1 MQDFKKYL
9 NPFYKDISE
18 VEDFSNIDYEND
30 LEKEEYP
37 HLERVTK
44 VNTKSIKILIPR
56 LEKLSQ
62 ELEDQIR
69 IIEQETGDDAKD
81 ARGIYNMIIKKI
93 QETVDR
99 INLDLSKVDSPYF
112 GKIIFSPHQ
121 SRNNKDLSLYIG
133 KFAVTDEKTHI
144 PLVIDWR
151 APVANLY
158 YQNSGPTKNVQF
170 EAPVGTREGDLK
182 QKRQFEI
189 SRARIQ
195 NIYDAKTGNVA
206 ADQFLLSQLEGR
218 LGKKLT
224 DIVATIQAQ
233 QNEIIRE
240 EINRPVI
247 IQGVAGSGKTTILLH
262 RLAYLFFNYKEEIRP
277 EASLILAPNR
287 MFLDYISD
295 VLPNLGV
302 SGVNTLTYLFW
313 GKKVLGWDNRYTVST
328 EKENLEYKEYKGSLK
343 FLSFLDKYFEE
354 YEEQLLDEIP
364 YSRADLIERR
374 YYELKDKF
382 PLISMEERVNLS
394 IDYAF
399 AQKQFKER
407 KTGAFDDS
415 FDIENKKRKEI
426 MRYVNKKVDPYRIY
440 QNIFKEKLLDKDI
453 CKYTL
458 KGLRSHNA
466 HKYFRMEDL
475 APIVYIQ
482 LKLKG
487 TKEFEQDYVVIDE
500 CQDLSYIEI
509 ATLTQIAKNGN
520 ITLAGDL
527 AQAIIPPFYI
537 KDWKNVKSLIE
548 DMGYSNVS
556 YHQLN
561 RCYRTTVEIIEFANE
576 IFKERFP
583 ESYKLPEAV
592 LRHGDEIKRIEY
604 ETEVKDLDDKELK
617 EFIKTIK
624 NQFEKEAVTC
634 ALICKDRKHAN
645 EVYEKIKPLEDKIGR
660 DVVAYTESDY
670 KSGLLIL
677 PVSQAKGLEFD
688 SVIIVDMNEERYPDN
703 EYNTRL
709 LYVAVTRALHRL
721 LIVTNKSIANSPL
734 LEE

>member
-1 MQDFKKYL
+1 
-9 NPFYKDISE
+9 
-18 VEDFSNIDYEND
+18 
-30 LEKEEYP
+30 
-37 HLERVTK
+37 
-44 VNTKSIKILIPR
+44 
-56 LEKLSQ
+56 
-62 ELEDQIR
+62 
-69 IIEQETGDDAKD
+69 
-81 ARGIYNMIIKKI
+81 
-93 QETVDR
+93 
-99 INLDLSKVDSPYF
+99 
-112 GKIIFSPHQ
+112 
-121 SRNNKDLSLYIG
+121 
-133 KFAVTDEKTHI
+133 
-144 PLVIDWR
+144 
-151 APVANLY
+151 
-158 YQNSGPTKNVQF
+158 
-170 EAPVGTREGDLK
+170 
-182 QKRQFEI
+182 
-189 SRARIQ
+189 
-195 NIYDAKTGNVA
+195 
-206 ADQFLLSQLEGR
+206 
-218 LGKKLT
+218 
-224 DIVATIQAQ
+224 
-233 QNEIIRE
+233 
-240 EINRPVI
+240 
-247 IQGVAGSGKTTILLH
+247 
-262 RLAYLFFNYKEEIRP
+262 
-277 EASLILAPNR
+277 
-287 MFLDYISD
+287 
-295 VLPNLGV
+295 
-302 SGVNTLTYLFW
+302 
-313 GKKVLGWDNRYTVST
+313 
-328 EKENLEYKEYKGSLK
+328 
-343 FLSFLDKYFEE
+343 
-354 YEEQLLDEIP
+354 
-364 YSRADLIERR
+364 
-374 YYELKDKF
+374 
-382 PLISMEERVNLS
+382 MEERVNLS

-407 KTGAFDDS
+407 RTGAFDDS

-440 QNIFKEKLLDKDI
+440 QNIFKEKLLDKEI

-604 ETEVKDLDDKELK
+604 ETEIKDLDDKELK
-617 EFIKTIK
+617 EFIKIIK

-721 LIVTNKSIANSPL
+721 LVVTNKNIDNSPL

>member
-18 VEDFSNIDYEND
+18 VEDFSRVEYEKD
-30 LEKEEYP
+30 LEREEYP
-37 HLERVTK
+37 HLEKVTK
-44 VNTKSIKILIPR
+44 ENTRSIKVLLPR

-62 ELEDQIR
+62 ELEDQIQ

-81 ARGIYNMIIKKI
+81 AKGIYNMILKKI

-99 INLDLSKVDSPYF
+99 INLDLIKVDSPYF
-112 GKIIFSPHQ
+112 GKIVFSPYD
-121 SRNNKDLSLYIG
+121 SRVQKDLSLYIG
-133 KFAVTDEKTHI
+133 KFAIVDENTHI

-158 YQNSGPTKNVQF
+158 YQNSGPTKNVKF
-170 EAPVGTREGDLK
+170 EAPVGTRQGDLK

-206 ADQFLLSQLEGR
+206 ADEFLLNQLEGR

-224 DIVATIQAQ
+224 DIVSTIQAQ

-240 EINRPVI
+240 EINKPVI

-262 RLAYLFFNYKEEIRP
+262 RLAYLFFNYKEQIRP
-277 EASLILAPNR
+277 AASLILAPNR

-328 EKENLEYKEYKGSLK
+328 EDENLRYKEYKGSLNFLK
-343 FLSFLDKYFEE
+343 FLDEYFEE
-354 YEEQLLDEIP
+354 YEEKLLEDIP

-374 YYELKDKF
+374 YYELKEKF
-382 PLISMEERVNLS
+382 PLISMDERINLS

-399 AQKQFKER
+399 AQKQFKD
-407 KTGAFDDS
+407 KQTGSFDDS
-415 FDIENKKRKEI
+415 FDIENEKRREI
-426 MRYVNKKVDPYRIY
+426 MRYVNKKIDPYRIY
-440 QNIFKEKLLDKDI
+440 QNIFKDKLVDKDL

-487 TKEFEQDYVVIDE
+487 TKEFEQDYVVVDE
-500 CQDLSYIEI
+500 CQDLSYVEI
-509 ATLTQIAKNGN
+509 ATLAQIAKNGN

-537 KDWKNVKSLIE
+537 KDWKNVMKLIE
-548 DMGYSNVS
+548 DIGYNDIS

-561 RCYRTTVEIIEFANE
+561 RCYRTTIEIIEFANE
-576 IFKERFP
+576 IFEERFP

-592 LRHGDEIKRIEY
+592 LRHGEEIKKIEY
-604 ETEVKDLDDKELK
+604 ETEIKDLDDNELK
-617 EFIKTIK
+617 EFVELIKDE
-624 NQFEKEAVTC
+624 FEKEAVTC
-634 ALICKDRKHAN
+634 AVICKDRQHAN
-645 EVYEKIKPLEDKIGR
+645 NIYEKIKPLEDEIGR
-660 DVVAYTESDY
+660 DVVAYSESDY
-670 KSGLLIL
+670 KSGVLVL
-677 PVSQAKGLEFD
+677 PVSHAKGLEFD
-688 SVIIVDMNEERYPDN
+688 SVIIADMNEQRYPDN

-709 LYVAVTRALHRL
+709 LYVAITRALHRL
-721 LIVTNKSIANSPL
+721 VIITNDNIDDSPL
-734 LEE
+734 LDD

>member
-18 VEDFSNIDYEND
+18 VEDFSSVEYEND
-30 LEKEEYP
+30 LEREEYP
-37 HLERVTK
+37 HLEKVTK
-44 VNTKSIKILIPR
+44 ENTRSIKVLLPR

-62 ELEDQIR
+62 ELEDQIQ

-81 ARGIYNMIIKKI
+81 AKGIYNMILKKI

-99 INLDLSKVDSPYF
+99 INLDLIKVDSPYF
-112 GKIIFSPHQ
+112 GKIVFSPYD
-121 SRNNKDLSLYIG
+121 SRVQKDLSLYIG
-133 KFAVTDEKTHI
+133 KFAIVDENTHI

-158 YQNSGPTKNVQF
+158 YQNSGPTKNVKF
-170 EAPVGTREGDLK
+170 EAPVGTRQGDLK

-206 ADQFLLSQLEGR
+206 ADEFLLNQLEGR

-224 DIVATIQAQ
+224 DIVSTIQAQ

-240 EINRPVI
+240 EINKPVI

-262 RLAYLFFNYKEEIRP
+262 RLAYLFFNYKEQIRP
-277 EASLILAPNR
+277 AASLILAPNR

-328 EKENLEYKEYKGSLK
+328 EDENLRYKEYKGSLNFLK
-343 FLSFLDKYFEE
+343 FLDEYFEE
-354 YEEQLLDEIP
+354 YEEKLLEDIP

-374 YYELKDKF
+374 YYELKEKF
-382 PLISMEERVNLS
+382 PLISMDERINLS

-399 AQKQFKER
+399 AQKQFKD
-407 KTGAFDDS
+407 KQTGSFDDS
-415 FDIENKKRKEI
+415 FDIENEKRREI
-426 MRYVNKKVDPYRIY
+426 MRYVNKKIDPYRIY
-440 QNIFKEKLLDKDI
+440 QNIFKDKLVDKDL

-487 TKEFEQDYVVIDE
+487 TKEFEQDYVVVDE
-500 CQDLSYIEI
+500 CQDLSYVEI
-509 ATLTQIAKNGN
+509 ATLAQIAKNGN

-537 KDWKNVKSLIE
+537 KDWKNVMKLIE
-548 DMGYSNVS
+548 DIGYNDIS

-561 RCYRTTVEIIEFANE
+561 RCYRTTIEIIEFANE
-576 IFKERFP
+576 IFEERFP

-592 LRHGDEIKRIEY
+592 LRHGEEIKKIEY
-604 ETEVKDLDDKELK
+604 ETEIKDLDDNELK
-617 EFIKTIK
+617 EFVELIKDE
-624 NQFEKEAVTC
+624 FEKEAVTC
-634 ALICKDRKHAN
+634 AVICKDRQHAN
-645 EVYEKIKPLEDKIGR
+645 NIYEKIKPLEDEIGR
-660 DVVAYTESDY
+660 DVVAYSESDY
-670 KSGLLIL
+670 KSGVLVL
-677 PVSQAKGLEFD
+677 PVSHAKGLEFD
-688 SVIIVDMNEERYPDN
+688 SVIIADMNEQRYPDN

-709 LYVAVTRALHRL
+709 LYVAITRALHRL
-721 LIVTNKSIANSPL
+721 VIITNDNIDDSPL
-734 LEE
+734 LDD

>member
-1 MQDFKKYL
+1 
-9 NPFYKDISE
+9 
-18 VEDFSNIDYEND
+18 
-30 LEKEEYP
+30 
-37 HLERVTK
+37 
-44 VNTKSIKILIPR
+44 
-56 LEKLSQ
+56 
-62 ELEDQIR
+62 
-69 IIEQETGDDAKD
+69 
-81 ARGIYNMIIKKI
+81 
-93 QETVDR
+93 
-99 INLDLSKVDSPYF
+99 
-112 GKIIFSPHQ
+112 
-121 SRNNKDLSLYIG
+121 
-133 KFAVTDEKTHI
+133 
-144 PLVIDWR
+144 
-151 APVANLY
+151 
-158 YQNSGPTKNVQF
+158 
-170 EAPVGTREGDLK
+170 
-182 QKRQFEI
+182 
-189 SRARIQ
+189 
-195 NIYDAKTGNVA
+195 
-206 ADQFLLSQLEGR
+206 
-218 LGKKLT
+218 
-224 DIVATIQAQ
+224 
-233 QNEIIRE
+233 
-240 EINRPVI
+240 
-247 IQGVAGSGKTTILLH
+247 
-262 RLAYLFFNYKEEIRP
+262 
-277 EASLILAPNR
+277 

-313 GKKVLGWDNRYTVST
+313 GKKVLGWDNKYTVST

-407 KTGAFDDS
+407 RTGAFDDS

-440 QNIFKEKLLDKDI
+440 QNIFKEKLLDKEI

-645 EVYEKIKPLEDKIGR
+645 EVYEKIKPLEDRIGR

-721 LIVTNKSIANSPL
+721 LVVTNKNIDNSPL